1 MPFTS
6 RQTRRFQS
14 ARDSLIATEPGLEP
28 TMYGHLRDLFIEVL
42 GYPAADVD
50 IDRRGQRGRPDLTV
64 FAPGGAAATRVAWIV
79 LEAKDEH
86 GACRT
91 DRARARLFAEK
102 SKYITADT
110 AWFVMV
116 DPTAIVA
123 RASDKGTNAD
133 ADIVVPFTAAL
144 SIDDFAEALAPL
156 RAEAAGVPNLLQR
169 FREGDEA
176 LIATEQLSGE
186 GLDELAVEI
195 ARNAFFDGLAETT
208 SLLQQATLA
217 ALAAT
222 RLERE
227 TLQMDVEAFG
237 AEFNGA
243 VFIPYPI
250 SIHGNPA
257 GREQTL
263 AHGRAAHALNRRLS
277 EWPALARLALE
288 ALPRFAERTG
298 IKPLEEA
305 SRLESFFATETANLI
320 LARILLL
327 RFLEDHGFFDL
338 QTPDGTVRRRY
349 LCNGGIVAFQGMR
362 EYFGQGYTRL
372 LEDAYRSGA
381 SIYAAA
387 FNETEHDWV
396 LALAD
401 ENLSRTVEWAMFRF
415 ARFDFTTIRGD
426 ILTGVYDRFL
436 DARQRKAQGEF
447 YTPPSIARYILDRV
461 GLQEEDEV
469 LDPACGSGTFLI
481 ERYQQAVGEDADRG
495 LATYAEAVA
504 AVERIAGNDLNPFSA
519 VLTQIQLLWHLL
531 SFGPEVR
538 RQGLPSIRVAERA
551 NSLVPTILKDQTA
564 TRFGDID
571 RSGYAAVAGNP
582 PYVRP
587 ERGVDIDPAAREY
600 YTAQIT
606 RDGKTFPG
614 LAVDKNIY
622 RLFIYRALD
631 HWCRQPEYDQDGNAV
646 VPAGKLGFVIPLN
659 FCASNEAADLR
670 ALFAPGG
677 RWTIREI
684 VDMELIWRDVFDAD
698 VLPMVLIAEA
708 RPPTDRDEVTIRL
721 VDETS
726 VLRSGRS
733 RRARAT
739 FDLDRSPQ
747 AAIPYR
753 DLFTPEGRI
762 ATRLT
767 PERLTVVRKLRA
779 AGKLSSAAKPFWVRT
794 RGGRAVTD
802 VRPSGIG
809 EAQWAERYLITDGA
823 ARRGKGTEGSDGGL
837 DIYKG
842 ENVRTG
848 GLVGQPTFRSMDVW
862 NMSTA
867 SVWGYREIL
876 PRRMWAFPIITQVPC
891 AAPFDPSQCALLNTV
906 TVFGPRE
913 DLIDFPFDIAITSRI
928 YGWYTLLS
936 LRSSYQNMLRGHLYP
951 TTIAQLPWT
960 EELGRA
966 AARLEDLRDPF
977 FSACRR
983 RYEAES
989 EMRAQA
995 EQLGLVPLRDLFRKV
1010 APRGSRL
1017 MFSEH
1022 FDDGEAFTIA
1032 LQPGIGEVAPSDEP
1046 AEEDLSLVISTEGH
1060 TLEFPTLEL
1069 RRLAESGLRLAE
1081 GMDMTKVGLLRLLMP
1096 PAEATAERV
1105 DELIRGF
1112 APEALD
1118 AAVFDAVDRI
1128 DEVVGSALGLDVED
1142 VEFVRRDM
1150 DEDPFLSRVQPRFPY
1165 FTPAQRGRRRNLE
1178 RTVRYGRD

>member
-6 RQTRRFQS
+6 RQIRRFQI
-14 ARDSLIATEPGLEP
+14 ARDSLIATGRGLEP

-42 GYPAADVD
+42 GYSAGEVD
-50 IDRRGQRGRPDLTV
+50 IDRRGERGRPDLTV
-64 FAPGGAAATRVAWIV
+64 FAQGGAADTRVAWIV

-91 DRARARLFAEK
+91 PRARARLFAEK

-123 RASDKGTNAD
+123 RASDKGTNAE
-133 ADIVVPFTAAL
+133 ADIVVPLTL
-144 SIDDFAEALAPL
+144 GLGIDEFAEMLAPL
-156 RAEAAGVPNLLQR
+156 RAEAAGVPNLLRR
-169 FREGDEA
+169 FREGDES
-176 LIATEQLSGE
+176 LIATERLFG
-186 GLDELAVEI
+186 DDVDALAVEI
-195 ARNAFFDGLAETT
+195 ARNGFYDGLAETT
-208 SLLQQATLA
+208 RLLQSATLS
-217 ALAAT
+217 ALVAT
-222 RLERE
+222 RAERLA
-227 TLQMDVEAFG
+227 LQSDIDAFG

-243 VFIPYPI
+243 VFNPYPI
-250 SIHGNPA
+250 SVHGSPV

-263 AHGRAAHALNRRLS
+263 AHGRAAHHLNRRLS
-277 EWPALARLALE
+277 ERPALARLALE
-288 ALPRFAERTG
+288 ALPRFAQRTG
-298 IKPLEEA
+298 IKPIEEID
-305 SRLESFFATETANLI
+305 RLERFFATETANLI

-338 QTPDGTVRRRY
+338 ETPDGVVRRRY
-349 LCNGGIVAFQGMR
+349 LCNGGVLAFQGMR

-381 SIYAAA
+381 NIYAAA

-396 LALAD
+396 LALSD
-401 ENLSRTVEWAMFRF
+401 ENLSRTVEWAMYRF

-426 ILTGVYDRFL
+426 LLTGVYDRFL

-447 YTPPSIARYILDRV
+447 YTPPTIARYILERLEL
-461 GLQEEDEV
+461 GEQDEV

-481 ERYQQAVGEDADRG
+481 ERYQQAVGEDADHG
-495 LATYAEAVA
+495 LATYEEAVA

-531 SFGPEVR
+531 AFGPQVR
-538 RQGLPSIRVAERA
+538 RQGLPALRVAERA

-571 RSGYAAVAGNP
+571 QTGYAAVAGNP

-587 ERGVDIDPAAREY
+587 ERGIDIDPAARDY

-606 RDGKTFPG
+606 RNGTTFEG
-614 LAVDKNIY
+614 LAVDRNIY

-631 HWCRQPEYDQDGNAV
+631 HWCRQPAWDEDGSLITA
-646 VPAGKLGFVIPLN
+646 AGRMGFVIPLN

-670 ALFAPGG
+670 RLFAPGG

-698 VLPMVLIAEA
+698 VLPMILFAEA
-708 RPPTDRDEVTIRL
+708 RAPTEDDQVTIRL
-721 VDETS
+721 VDDTS
-726 VLRSGRS
+726 VVRSGRS

-739 FDLDRSPQ
+739 FDLSRAPE
-747 AAIPYR
+747 ATIPYA

-767 PERLTVVRKLRA
+767 PDRLAIVRKLRSA
-779 AGKLSSAAKPFWVRT
+779 AKLSSAAKSYWVRA

-809 EAQWAERYLITDGA
+809 EAQWSERQLITDGA
-823 ARRGKGTEGSDGGL
+823 ARRGRGTEGSPGGL
-837 DIYKG
+837 DVYKG

-848 GLVGQPTFRSMDVW
+848 GLVGEPTFRSIDVW
-862 NMSTA
+862 NLSTP

-891 AAPFDPSQCALLNTV
+891 AAPFDPNACALLNTV

-913 DLIDFPFDIAITSRI
+913 DLVDFPFDLAITSRI

-951 TTIAQLPWT
+951 TTIGQLPWT
-960 EELGRA
+960 EELGQA
-966 AARLEDLRDPF
+966 AAQLEALRDPF
-977 FSACRR
+977 FTACRR
-983 RYEAES
+983 RFEAES

-995 EQLGLVPLRDLFRKV
+995 QQLGLAPLREVFREK
-1010 APRGSRL
+1010 AARGSSL
-1017 MFSEH
+1017 EFSEH
-1022 FDDGEAFTIA
+1022 FDDGEAFTVTLPIRE
-1032 LQPGIGEVAPSDEP
+1032 QDVANADELD
-1046 AEEDLSLVISTEGH
+1046 EELTLVISADGH
-1060 TLEFPTLEL
+1060 MLTFPTAEL
-1069 RRLAESGLRLAE
+1069 RRLAESGLTLVE
-1081 GMDMTKVGLLRLLMP
+1081 GSDLTKTGLLRLPTP
-1096 PAEATAERV
+1096 PDAETAERV
-1105 DELIRGF
+1105 DAMIAEF
-1112 APEALD
+1112 AADALD
-1118 AAVFDAVDRI
+1118 AAVFAEVDKI
-1128 DEVVGSALGLDVED
+1128 DEIVGVALGLDHTDIAFVQAEMED
-1142 VEFVRRDM
+1142 
-1150 DEDPFLSRVQPRFPY
+1150 DPFLSRVQPRYPY
-1165 FTPAQRGRRRNLE
+1165 FTPAQRGRRHNLE
-1178 RTVRYGRD
+1178 RAVRYGQG

>member
-1 MPFTS
+1 MPFTP
-6 RQTRRFQS
+6 RQMGRFHT
-14 ARDSLIATEPGLEP
+14 ARDSLIATERGLEP

-42 GYPAADVD
+42 GYPAGDVD
-50 IDRRGQRGRPDLTV
+50 IDRRGERGRPDLTV
-64 FAPGGAAATRVAWIV
+64 FAPGGAAETRVAWIV

-91 DRARARLFAEK
+91 PQARARLFAEK

-110 AWFVMV
+110 AWFVMA

-123 RASDKGTNAD
+123 RGSDKGTSAD
-133 ADIVVPFTAAL
+133 ADIVILLTSGL
-144 SIDDFAEALAPL
+144 SIDEFAEALAPL
-156 RAEAAGVPNLLQR
+156 RAEAAGVPQLLHR

-176 LIATEQLSGE
+176 LIATEKLSGD
-186 GLDELAVEI
+186 GLDSLAVEI
-195 ARNAFFDGLAETT
+195 ARNGFFDGLAETT
-208 SLLQQATLA
+208 RLLQ
-217 ALAAT
+217 AAT
-222 RLERE
+222 FGALVATRDERFS
-227 TLQMDVEAFG
+227 LQAEIDAFG
-237 AEFNGA
+237 EEFNGA
-243 VFIPYPI
+243 VFSPYPI
-250 SIHGNPA
+250 SVRGTPI

-263 AHGRAAHALNRRLS
+263 AHGRAAHGLNRRLS
-277 EWPALARLALE
+277 ERPALARLALE
-288 ALPRFAERTG
+288 ALPRFAQRTG

-305 SRLESFFATETANLI
+305 ERLERFFATETANLI

-338 QTPDGTVRRRY
+338 QTPEGTVRRRY
-349 LCNGGIVAFQGMR
+349 LCNGGVLAFQGMR
-362 EYFGQGYTRL
+362 DYFGQGYTRL

-396 LALAD
+396 LALSD

-447 YTPPSIARYILDRV
+447 YTPPTIARYILERLELV
-461 GLQEEDEV
+461 EEDEV

-495 LATYAEAVA
+495 LATYGDAVA

-519 VLTQIQLLWHLL
+519 VLTQIQMLWHLL
-531 SFGPEVR
+531 AFGPEVHR
-538 RQGLPSIRVAERA
+538 EGLPAIHVAERA

-564 TRFGDID
+564 TRFSDVD
-571 RSGYAAVAGNP
+571 RSGYAAVVGNP

-587 ERGVDIDPAAREY
+587 ERGVDIDPAARDY
-600 YTAQIT
+600 YTARIT
-606 RDGKTFPG
+606 RGDRTFEG
-614 LAVDKNIY
+614 LAVDRNIY

-631 HWCRQPEYDQDGNAV
+631 HWCRQSAYDEEGNV
-646 VPAGKLGFVIPLN
+646 VTPAGRLGFVIPLN

-670 ALFAPGG
+670 RLFAPGG
-677 RWTIREI
+677 RWTVREI

-698 VLPMVLIAEA
+698 VLPMILIAEA
-708 RPPTDRDEVTIRL
+708 RAPTDEDQVTIRL
-721 VDETS
+721 VDDTS
-726 VLRSGRS
+726 VVRSGRN
-733 RRARAT
+733 RRTRAT
-739 FDLDRSPQ
+739 FDLERAPQ
-747 AAIPYR
+747 AAIPYA

-767 PERLTVVRKLRA
+767 PERLVVMRKLRA
-779 AGKLSSAAKPFWVRT
+779 ADKLSSAAKTYWVRT

-802 VRPSGIG
+802 VRPAGIG
-809 EAQWAERYLITDGA
+809 EGQWSERQLITDGA
-823 ARRGKGTEGSDGGL
+823 ARRGRGTENVQDGL

-862 NMSTA
+862 NLSTP

-891 AAPFDPSQCALLNTV
+891 AAPFDPAQCAVLNTV
-906 TVFGPRE
+906 TVFGPRD
-913 DLIDFPFDIAITSRI
+913 DLVDFPFDLAITSRI

-960 EELGRA
+960 EELGRVGGQ
-966 AARLEDLRDPF
+966 LEAVRVPF
-977 FSACRR
+977 FTSCRR
-983 RYEAES
+983 RFEAES

-995 EQLGLVPLRDLFRKV
+995 QQLGLRPLRDVFRSM
-1010 APRGSRL
+1010 APRGARL
-1017 MFSEH
+1017 EYSEH
-1022 FDDGEAFTIA
+1022 FDDGEALTIA
-1032 LQPGIGEVAPSDEP
+1032 LPIR
-1046 AEEDLSLVISTEGH
+1046 AEEPEAADDELSLVISIGGH
-1060 TLEFPTLEL
+1060 MLSWPTVEL
-1069 RRLAESGLRLAE
+1069 RRLAERALRLVE
-1081 GMDMTKVGLLRLLMP
+1081 GTDVVKADLLRLPTP
-1096 PAEATAERV
+1096 PDEDTAARV
-1105 DELIRGF
+1105 DEMIGGF
-1112 APEALD
+1112 APEALER
-1118 AAVFDAVDRI
+1118 AVFAAVDRI
-1128 DEVVGSALGLDVED
+1128 DEIVGAALGLHSADI
-1142 VEFVRRDM
+1142 EFVKREM
-1150 DEDPFLSRVQPRFPY
+1150 DEDPFLARVQPRFPY
-1165 FTPAQRGRRRNLE
+1165 FTPAQRGRRHNLE
-1178 RTVRYGRD
+1178 RAVRYGQN